1 MCRRLAMLLVYSGK
15 VSDLEKTK
23 QLLDKME
30 VEGYKRDSL
39 DKGTKKSIH
48 RLLTE
53 YNDNDRLEV
62 RSYIL

>member
-1 MCRRLAMLLVYSGK
+1 MCRRLTMLLVYSGK

-30 VEGYKRDSL
+30 GEGYKRDSL
-39 DKGTKKSIH
+39 DKVTKKSIN
-48 RLLTE
+48 RLLNE
-53 YNDNDRLEV
+53 YNDDDRIEV